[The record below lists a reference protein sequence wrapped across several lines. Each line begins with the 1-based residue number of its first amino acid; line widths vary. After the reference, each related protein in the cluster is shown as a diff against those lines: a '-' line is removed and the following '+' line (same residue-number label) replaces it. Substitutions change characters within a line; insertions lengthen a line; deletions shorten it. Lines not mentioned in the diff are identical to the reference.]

1 MAKAIAAWLAL
12 TTSVHGAVHHH
23 RHHKP
28 WHTSDGSEYGAKDSG
43 GPLACEQNVQL
54 TDSMVLVAN
63 KTLPCGTR
71 IEFKVG
77 KRIRAARVEDR
88 GPYSGDRIWD
98 LSWKLARNLGLQY
111 PWSGPI
117 KWRMA

>member
-12 TTSVHGAVHHH
+12 LASTHGAVHHH
-23 RHHKP
+23 R
-28 WHTSDGSEYGAKDSG
+28 WHTSDGSEYGARDSG
-43 GPLACEQNVQL
+43 GPLACSKRGVQL
-54 TDSMVLVAN
+54 TDTMILVAN

-71 IEFKVG
+71 VEFKVG
-77 KRIRAARVEDR
+77 RRIRAARVWDR

-98 LSWKLARNLGLQY
+98 LSFALARSLGLRY